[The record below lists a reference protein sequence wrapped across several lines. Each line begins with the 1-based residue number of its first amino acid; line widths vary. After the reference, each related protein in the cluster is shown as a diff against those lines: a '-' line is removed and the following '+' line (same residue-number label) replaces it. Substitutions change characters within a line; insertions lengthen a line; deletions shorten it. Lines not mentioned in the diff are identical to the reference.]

1 MDRKGAVL
9 IYIFLVIV
17 VLTILGVAIF
27 NKSVSERSLAQQ
39 YVESTQ
45 AFWLAEAGV
54 NQALSALRN
63 DYDTA
68 SVSATELGAGEF
80 SAQISASGSDRTVVS
95 TGEVPSGGTARSSRD
110 IQVEISKDIPANF
123 YDNAIYSAGEVDL
136 NGNSYTVNGNV
147 IYGDDLDYSQNHIT
161 GTVTEDSSIT
171 PLARFDFQELRD
183 RSSAQGNVYV
193 EDGPKLVNQATGLEG
208 FPASFWYD
216 EATNTPNIIYIEGDL
231 SLNGNIGT
239 IGGFFVV
246 VGDVLTN
253 PDAAEEAS
261 VNGVGT
267 IEGVIYTRG
276 DFDVNGGAGNLN
288 VNGGVWSGEEAELNG
303 NSNVTYNQAYM
314 EAIEALDLVGTPQ
327 ITSWDDTQNPYGLD

>member
-1 MDRKGAVL
+1 MGKKGAVL

-39 YVESTQ
+39 YVDSTQ

-54 NQALSALRN
+54 NQALYELRN
-63 DYDTA
+63 NYDTA
-68 SVSATELGAGEF
+68 SVSSTGLGAGEF
-80 SAQISASGSDRTVVS
+80 SAQISVSGSDRIVVS

-136 NGNSYTVNGNV
+136 NGNAYTVNGNV

-183 RSSAQGNVYV
+183 LSSAQNNVYV
-193 EDGPKLVNQATGLEG
+193 EDGPKLVNQATGSED
-208 FPASFWYD
+208 FPASFWYS
-216 EATNTPNIIYIEGDL
+216 AGVPNIIYIEGDL

-239 IGGFFVV
+239 VGGFFVV

-314 EAIEALDLVGTPQ
+314 EAIEALDLVGTAQ
-327 ITSWDDTQNPYGLD
+327 INSWDDTQNPYGLD

>member
-39 YVESTQ
+39 YVEST
-45 AFWLAEAGV
+45 
-54 NQALSALRN
+54 QALSALRN

-136 NGNSYTVNGNV
+136 NGNSYTV
-147 IYGDDLDYSQNHIT
+147 
-161 GTVTEDSSIT
+161 
-171 PLARFDFQELRD
+171 R
-183 RSSAQGNVYV
+183 
-193 EDGPKLVNQATGLEG
+193 
-208 FPASFWYD
+208 
-216 EATNTPNIIYIEGDL
+216 
-231 SLNGNIGT
+231 
-239 IGGFFVV
+239 
-246 VGDVLTN
+246 
-253 PDAAEEAS
+253 
-261 VNGVGT
+261 
-267 IEGVIYTRG
+267 
-276 DFDVNGGAGNLN
+276 
-288 VNGGVWSGEEAELNG
+288 
-303 NSNVTYNQAYM
+303 
-314 EAIEALDLVGTPQ
+314 
-327 ITSWDDTQNPYGLD
+327 